1 MWAATKRD
9 VMTKK
14 VDEYVVA
21 REGDMDL
28 AGTGIQ
34 YRYPSD
40 VVPQCFVLQTALAA
54 APDENLAS
62 HKVILWDSIVT
73 DCNLQ

>member
-1 MWAATKRD
+1 
-9 VMTKK
+9 
-14 VDEYVVA
+14 
-21 REGDMDL
+21 MDL
-28 AGTGIQ
+28 AGIQ

>member
-21 REGDMDL
+21 RDL
-28 AGTGIQ
+28 AGIQ